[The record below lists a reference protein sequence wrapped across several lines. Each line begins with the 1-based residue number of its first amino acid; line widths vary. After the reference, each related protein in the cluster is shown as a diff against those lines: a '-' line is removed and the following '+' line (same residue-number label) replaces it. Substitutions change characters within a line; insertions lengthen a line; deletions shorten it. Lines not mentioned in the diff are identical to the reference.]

1 MIYGLSAALGWGLAD
16 FTGAVGGRRIGSL
29 PTVLV
34 AQAVSAVAMTV
45 FMFAGGHS
53 PAVVAPY
60 FAFVLM
66 NGLAS
71 GGAYL
76 SHYRALQL
84 GPVAVVS
91 PVGATYAVVGV
102 ALAVIALGERP
113 GAAAVVG
120 GAITVIG
127 VMLASTDLA
136 KLRAGTHTR
145 PPGLPW
151 AIVSAALFGI
161 GGFFLGYFAQEVG
174 WVPGLWASR
183 CAQLAM
189 FAALSLARRRELDRL
204 GWNLGLVLALAS
216 GASDLLG
223 VVAFSIGAAR
233 GLLSIVLIGSAVFP
247 LVAVALSIAFLQ
259 ERPVA
264 NQYVGIGLV
273 VTGLLVLGLR

>member
-1 MIYGLSAALGWGLAD
+1 VIYGLAAALGWGLAD

-29 PTVLV
+29 PTVMV
-34 AQAVSAVAMTV
+34 AQALSAVVMTG
-45 FMFAGGHS
+45 FMIAGGHD
-53 PAVVAPY
+53 PGIMAPY
-60 FAFVLM
+60 AAFVAM

-91 PVGATYAVVGV
+91 PIGATYAVVGV
-102 ALAVIALGERP
+102 TLAVVVLGERP
-113 GAAAVVG
+113 GPAAIVG
-120 GAITVIG
+120 GAITVLG
-127 VMLASTDLA
+127 VMLTSTDLA

-151 AIVSAALFGI
+151 AIVSAVLFGI

-189 FAALSLARRRELDRL
+189 FTALSVIRRREFDRV
-204 GWNLGLVLALAS
+204 GWNVGLVIALAS
-216 GASDLLG
+216 GAADLLG
-223 VVAFSIGAAR
+223 VVAYSIGASQ
-233 GLLSIVLIGSAVFP
+233 GLLSIVLIASAVFP
-247 LVAVALSIAFLQ
+247 LIAVALSIGFLH

-264 NQYVGIGLV
+264 NQYVGIALV
-273 VTGLLVLGLR
+273 VIGLLVLGLV

>member
-1 MIYGLSAALGWGLAD
+1 MIYGLAAALGWGLAD

-29 PTVLV
+29 PTVMV
-34 AQAVSAVAMTV
+34 AQALSAVVMTG
-45 FMFAGGHS
+45 FMIAGGHDPS
-53 PAVVAPY
+53 IMAPY
-60 FAFVLM
+60 AVFVVM

-91 PVGATYAVVGV
+91 PIGATYAVVGV
-102 ALAVIALGERP
+102 TLAVVVLGERP
-113 GAAAVVG
+113 GPAAIVG

-127 VMLASTDLA
+127 VMLTSTDLA

-151 AIVSAALFGI
+151 AIVSAMLFGI

-189 FAALSLARRRELDRL
+189 FTALSVVRRREFDRL
-204 GWNLGLVLALAS
+204 GWNVGLVIALAS
-216 GASDLLG
+216 GAADLLG
-223 VVAFSIGAAR
+223 VVTYSIGASQ
-233 GLLSIVLIGSAVFP
+233 GLLSIVLIASAVFP
-247 LVAVALSIAFLQ
+247 LIAVALSIGFLH

-264 NQYVGIGLV
+264 NQYVGIALV
-273 VTGLLVLGLR
+273 VTGLLVLGLV

>member
-1 MIYGLSAALGWGLAD
+1 PY
-16 FTGAVGGRRIGSL
+16 
-29 PTVLV
+29 
-34 AQAVSAVAMTV
+34 
-45 FMFAGGHS
+45 AGF
-53 PAVVAPY
+53 VV
-60 FAFVLM
+60 M

-91 PVGATYAVVGV
+91 PIGATYAVVGV
-102 ALAVIALGERP
+102 TLAVVVLGERP
-113 GAAAVVG
+113 GPAAIVG

-127 VMLASTDLA
+127 VMLTSTDLA
-136 KLRAGTHTR
+136 KVRAGTHTR

-151 AIVSAALFGI
+151 AIVSAVLFGV

-189 FAALSLARRRELDRL
+189 FTVLSVIRRREFDRL
-204 GWNLGLVLALAS
+204 GWNVGLVLALAS
-216 GASDLLG
+216 GAADLLG
-223 VVAFSIGAAR
+223 VVTYSIGASQ
-233 GLLSIVLIGSAVFP
+233 GLLSIVLIASAVFP
-247 LVAVALSIAFLQ
+247 LIAVALSIGFLH

-264 NQYVGIGLV
+264 NQYLGIALV
-273 VTGLLVLGLR
+273 VAGLLVLGLA

>member
-1 MIYGLSAALGWGLAD
+1 MIYGLAAALGWGLAD

-29 PTVLV
+29 PTVMV
-34 AQAVSAVAMTV
+34 AQALSAIVMTG
-45 FMFAGGHS
+45 FMIAGGHDPS
-53 PAVVAPY
+53 IMAPY
-60 FAFVLM
+60 AGFVVM

-91 PVGATYAVVGV
+91 PIGATYAVVGV
-102 ALAVIALGERP
+102 TLAVVVLGERP
-113 GAAAVVG
+113 GPAAIVG

-127 VMLASTDLA
+127 VMLTSTDLA
-136 KLRAGTHTR
+136 KVRAGTHTR

-151 AIVSAALFGI
+151 AIVSAVLFGV

-189 FAALSLARRRELDRL
+189 FTVLSVIRRREFDRL
-204 GWNLGLVLALAS
+204 GWNVGLVLALAS
-216 GASDLLG
+216 GAADLLG
-223 VVAFSIGAAR
+223 VVTYSIGASQ
-233 GLLSIVLIGSAVFP
+233 GLLSIVLIASAVFP
-247 LVAVALSIAFLQ
+247 LIAVALSIGFLH

-264 NQYVGIGLV
+264 NQYLGIALV
-273 VTGLLVLGLR
+273 VAGLLVLGLA